1 MNYTIDK
8 NDPKWKDELEAFIN
22 CIQSDHI
29 SISVDGIPV
38 YYPMPPVQYQKVSKH
53 IYRINY

>member
-8 NDPKWKDELEAFIN
+8 NDPNID

-29 SISVDGIPV
+29 SI
-38 YYPMPPVQYQKVSKH
+38 QYQKVSKH